1 MLSGCA
7 IVHTRVPFRMQEVEE
22 LCDADLEFHFDLKIP
37 SDVHP
42 VDQLPQDQLFSLDAA
57 SGIQVC
63 PGHDLVI
70 LFLHGNSR
78 VLQISRFSLGL
89 FQFLCQSR
97 QFVSGVL
104 DHLTEDVRSETTS
117 PVDGLDD
124 FFLVALQL
132 SLRGGM
138 ELLQIGHRTVCQL
151 KFLLTLF
158 LNELAPECSRHPLKE
173 LHNDVINNAVQFLT

>member
-1 MLSGCA
+1 M
-7 IVHTRVPFRMQEVEE
+7 I
-22 LCDADLEFHFDLKIP
+22 
-37 SDVHP
+37 
-42 VDQLPQDQLFSLDAA
+42 
-57 SGIQVC
+57 
-63 PGHDLVI
+63 LVI

-138 ELLQIGHRTVCQL
+138 
-151 KFLLTLF
+151 
-158 LNELAPECSRHPLKE
+158 
-173 LHNDVINNAVQFLT
+173 